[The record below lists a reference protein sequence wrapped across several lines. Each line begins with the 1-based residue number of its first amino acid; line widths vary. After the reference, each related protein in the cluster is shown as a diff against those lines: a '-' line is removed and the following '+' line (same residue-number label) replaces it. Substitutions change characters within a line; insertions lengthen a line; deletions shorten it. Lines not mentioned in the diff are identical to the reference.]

1 MDELCTV
8 RPEKADVWA
17 AGCVLLL
24 LLAVEALR
32 ALALFESVQTDAGEY
47 PSECPSEYS
56 PSTPGLPPSYPPRA
70 HPSTPLGGPF

>member
-1 MDELCTV
+1 MLALAGGGVEVDQLGTV

-32 ALALFESVQTDAGEY
+32 ARALFESVETDAGEF
-47 PSECPSEYS
+47 PSEKPSEYS
-56 PSTPGLPPSYPPRA
+56 PSTPR
-70 HPSTPLGGPF
+70 

>member
-1 MDELCTV
+1 MLTLPGGGVEVDKLCTV

-47 PSECPSEYS
+47 PAECPSEYS
-56 PSTPGLPPSYPPRA
+56 PSTP
-70 HPSTPLGGPF
+70 